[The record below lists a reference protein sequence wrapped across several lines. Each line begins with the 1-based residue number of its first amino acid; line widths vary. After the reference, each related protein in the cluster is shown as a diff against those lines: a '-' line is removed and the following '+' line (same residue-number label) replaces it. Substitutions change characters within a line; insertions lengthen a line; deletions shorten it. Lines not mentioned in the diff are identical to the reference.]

1 MKNRNEIIDEM
12 IEILTAIKTRKPVEY
27 RLIDE
32 PDIWINLT
40 DSIPIDFTKYEYRLK
55 LSTNRFRVAEMS
67 RDSNTYL
74 LIIYSD
80 AVAKNTEENSHYFV
94 KWCTGWVEY
103 GAKTD

>member
-1 MKNRNEIIDEM
+1 MKNRDEIIDEM

-27 RLIDE
+27 RKIDE
-32 PDIWINLT
+32 PEVWFNLVDT
-40 DSIPIDFTKYEYRLK
+40 TPIDFSTYEYRLK

-74 LIIYSD
+74 LIVYSD
-80 AVAKNTEENSHYFV
+80 GVAKNTEENSHYFV

-103 GAKTD
+103 GANIG